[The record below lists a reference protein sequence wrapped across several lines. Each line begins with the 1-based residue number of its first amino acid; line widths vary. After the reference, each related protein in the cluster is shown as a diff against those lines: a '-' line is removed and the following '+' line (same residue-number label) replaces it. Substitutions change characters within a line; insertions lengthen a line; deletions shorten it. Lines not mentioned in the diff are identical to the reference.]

1 MHELIFTVSC
11 ASAWFSAEVD
21 FPHDMHMDGHDVW
34 SVALWSIFFKPLLTG
49 PLVIISSFSCPPG
62 PVVIIF

>member
-1 MHELIFTVSC
+1 M
-11 ASAWFSAEVD
+11 AWFSVEVD

-49 PLVIISSFSCPPG
+49 PVVIISSFSCRPG